1 MNPRLVTQVEWDGRR
16 GASLRELVGAAPV
29 RLSRDGVR
37 IAFGEAEA
45 DGTTCIEGARWAWGA
60 ADELGGLRAREEVG
74 ELGESG
80 GSLREALIKACAR
93 APDGRVALAL
103 SGGVDSAVLAALLRG
118 RVAVYTL
125 ESGFAGYCEVEE
137 TRRVADRLG
146 LELRRVQVDEEG
158 IVAAV
163 PAAIRAC
170 ETPLY
175 NLHPVSR
182 HLLARAVR
190 ADGFDVLITG
200 DGADEVFGGTN
211 GGDYLPVVGALTRA
225 AGLTAWA
232 PFLDPAVASVGLDAG
247 KRALRELAV
256 ELGVPVEVATRAK
269 GPRFAPALDLGRYW
283 DDGRVTELG
292 RRLGMV
298 PSRAADRSCVG
309 WTTLALFC
317 EDYPGLERCAA

>member
-1 MNPRLVTQVEWDGRR
+1 MNPRLATQVEWGGQR
-16 GASLRELVGAAPV
+16 GASLRGLVGAAPV
-29 RLSRDGVR
+29 QLSREGVR

-45 DGTTCIEGARWAWGA
+45 NGTTCIAGGRWSWVAARDRSEGERGPCATREG
-60 ADELGGLRAREEVG
+60 LGTLRA
-74 ELGESG
+74 
-80 GSLREALIKACAR
+80 ALAEACAR
-93 APDGRVALAL
+93 APVGRVALAL

-118 RVAVYTL
+118 RVTVYTL
-125 ESGFAGYCEVEE
+125 ESGLAGYCEVDEAQ
-137 TRRVADRLG
+137 RLADVLG
-146 LELRRVQVDEEG
+146 LALRRVRVDEEAFVLG
-158 IVAAV
+158 L
-163 PAAIRAC
+163 PAAIRGC

-232 PFLDPAVASVGLDAG
+232 PFLDPSVGASVGRDAS
-247 KRALRELAV
+247 KRALRELAI

-269 GPRFAPALDLGRYW
+269 RPRFAPEMDLRRYW
-283 DDGRVTELG
+283 DDARVTELG
-292 RRLGMV
+292 RRLGLA
-298 PSRAADRSCVG
+298 PSRATDRACVG

>member
-1 MNPRLVTQVEWDGRR
+1 MNPRLLTQVEWGGRR
-16 GASLRELVGAAPV
+16 GASLRGLVGAAPV
-29 RLSRDGVR
+29 RLSRDGVK

-45 DGTTCIEGARWAWGA
+45 DGTMCIEGARWAWV
-60 ADELGGLRAREEVG
+60 DV
-74 ELGESG
+74 GESG
-80 GSLREALIKACAR
+80 EDVPRASLKEALVHACAR
-93 APDGRVALAL
+93 VPAGRVALAL
-103 SGGVDSAVLAALLRG
+103 SGGVDSAVLAALLRE
-118 RVAVYTL
+118 RVVVYTL

-146 LELRRVQVDEEG
+146 LELRRVRVDEEAF
-158 IVAAV
+158 VAAL
-163 PAAIRAC
+163 PAVIHAC

-182 HLLARAVR
+182 HLLARAIR

-232 PFLDPAVASVGLDAG
+232 PFLEPAVAGVGLDAG
-247 KRALRELAV
+247 KRMLRELAV
-256 ELGVPVEVATRAK
+256 ELGVPAEVATREK
-269 GPRFAPALDLGRYW
+269 RPRFAPALDLGRYW
-283 DDGRVTELG
+283 DDARVTELG
-292 RRLGMV
+292 RRLGQA
-298 PSRAADRSCVG
+298 PSRTADRACVG